1 MLDPYIDKKPTKG
14 LEITPKT
21 KVKFCCY
28 NQSCQLLKILKGV
41 QIDDPNVQNFE
52 NGSEKFS
59 PARTDGRR
67 APPSALKRQTLGRSG
82 GLLLLLLPDDRKLH
96 F

>member
-1 MLDPYIDKKPTKG
+1 MHRQKPIEKG

-28 NQSCQLLKILKGV
+28 NQSCQILTILKGV
-41 QIDDPNVQNFE
+41 QIDDLKVQDFE
-52 NGSEKFS
+52 SGSEKFS
-59 PARTDGRR
+59 PARTDERR
-67 APPSALKRQTLGRSG
+67 APPSALKRQTLGGSG
-82 GLLLLLLPDDRKLH
+82 GLLLLLLHDDWKLH